1 MTPHVHSSMDSITIK
16 PDTINVGYL
25 GTKPVFRYSIN
36 TGIKRTV
43 AISNNMNDMIEKNIN
58 GL

>member
-1 MTPHVHSSMDSITIK
+1 MDRTTIK

-25 GTKPVFRYSIN
+25 GTKPVVRYSIN
-36 TGIKRTV
+36 TGIKRV
-43 AISNNMNDMIEKNIN
+43 AAISNRIHAMIEKNIS